1 MKQILVPDIAIFVR
15 VLELGTFA
23 AVAEESGLTSS
34 GVSRVISRL
43 EDRLRVK
50 LLHRSTRRLVL
61 TPEGETFL
69 GYARDMLSLAEAAE
83 ADVSRTHG
91 RPRGHLRINCGTAF
105 ASHKL
110 SPILP
115 RLIERYPE
123 ITLDLSVSDR
133 RIDPI
138 AEQIDVTIRV
148 GPLIDSD
155 LIAIRIGTVERIIAA
170 SPGYLAARGTPET
183 AQDLEQHNCLLL
195 RGFSR
200 QALWPIYQDGNSV
213 EVAVTGSVT
222 SDSADSLLRMAIA
235 SAGIIRLGDFLGEE
249 ALAAGQL
256 IPLLEDRHDPDPQ
269 PITALVTPGR
279 QYIPRVRA
287 FIEFL
292 KAEF

>member
-1 MKQILVPDIAIFVR
+1 MKQLLFPDIAIFVQ

-23 AVAEESGLTSS
+23 AVAEETGLTSS
-34 GVSRVISRL
+34 GVSRIISRL

-50 LLHRSTRRLVL
+50 LLHRSTRRLLL

-69 GYARDMLSLAEAAE
+69 DYAGEMLALAEAAE

-91 RPRGHLRINCGTAF
+91 RPRGHLRINSGTAF

-115 RLIERYPE
+115 RLLERYPE

-133 RIDPI
+133 RIDPV

-148 GPLIDSD
+148 GQLGDSD
-155 LIAIRIGTVERIIAA
+155 LIAIRLGNVKRIIAA
-170 SPGYLAARGTPET
+170 SPGYLVNRGTPET
-183 AQDLEQHNCLLL
+183 PQDLAEHNCLLL
-195 RGFSR
+195 KGFSR
-200 QALWPIYQDGNSV
+200 QAVWPMYQDGSRV
-213 EVAVTGSVT
+213 EMTVSGSVT

-235 SAGIIRLGDFLGEE
+235 GTGIIRLGDFLGEK
-249 ALAAGQL
+249 ALSTGQL
-256 IPLLEDRHDPDPQ
+256 VPLLEDGHDPDPQ

-279 QYIPRVRA
+279 QHIPRVRA
-287 FIEFL
+287 FIDFL
-292 KAEF
+292 KAEL